1 MSRFIEGIHRTQS
14 TLFPER
20 IEDYITEDN
29 PVKVI
34 DAFVDALDLGTWIF
48 ISTSPRHGQTSLSSR
63 IDAEAICLWLFEQ
76 DSIES

>member
-1 MSRFIEGIHRTQS
+1 MSRFIEGIQRTQS

-34 DAFVDALDLGTWIF
+34 DAFVDALDLGT
-48 ISTSPRHGQTSLSSR
+48 
-63 IDAEAICLWLFEQ
+63 
-76 DSIES
+76 